1 VIPLPDPVASS
12 SGPQRTRKDA
22 KGSRKHNPVKSTR
35 KKDDNNEGEHEDGWG
50 ATLVQFQAKL
60 HDFVRDGQPSGGL
73 PPEMALVAKITKKI
87 KEDLEQS
94 VSHTFYCVLVHHF
107 TNLAISATAAP
118 GHQIWRR
125 KTPSECGGLS
135 HRPTEGNSPSRAN
148 LHPGPNRV
156 GRE

>member
-22 KGSRKHNPVKSTR
+22 KGSRKHNPVKSAR
-35 KKDDNNEGEHEDGWG
+35 KEDDNDEGEYEDGWD

-73 PPEMALVAKITKKI
+73 PPEMALVAKITKLL
-87 KEDLEQS
+87 KEDLERS
-94 VSHTFYCVLVHHF
+94 VSRTFYCVLIHRF
-107 TNLAISATAAP
+107 TNLVISATAAP

-125 KTPSECGGLS
+125 KTPSECGGLPR
-135 HRPTEGNSPSRAN
+135 RPTEGSRPSRAN
-148 LHPGPNRV
+148 LHPGRKRV
-156 GRE
+156 ERE